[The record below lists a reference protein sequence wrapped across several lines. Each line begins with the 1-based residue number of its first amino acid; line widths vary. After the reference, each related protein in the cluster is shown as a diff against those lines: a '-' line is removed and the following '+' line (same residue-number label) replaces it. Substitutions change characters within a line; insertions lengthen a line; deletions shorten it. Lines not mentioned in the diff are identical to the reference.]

1 MELEFYKKPQAYGK
15 KMIIAA
21 LFALIGIF
29 FLASNSVKVSPI
41 LTELELQEKEF
52 SKFVELYQ
60 KNYDDR
66 TYSKKFRAFLDNS
79 AYIRRHNTKN
89 SSWKMSLNEFSDLSP
104 SEFSSIYL
112 SLPPRALKSSA
123 PISISYNYPLT
134 TDWRLKGAVTTPKNQ
149 GSCGSCYAFSSTA
162 AIESIIFIKTGRLEE
177 LSMQQI
183 VDCSKSYGNEGCS
196 GGWMDYAFEYAM
208 KHEIVPLSSYKYT
221 GVSQNC
227 QYDKL
232 GKGVKIAGYEDVIPY
247 NIHEL
252 ASAVSKQ
259 PVSISVDATIWQ
271 FYSTGVIDSDCGTS
285 LNHGVVAV
293 GYSFTESG
301 NYWIIKNSWGSYWG
315 EQGFLKVAMSEGP
328 GLCGVNMISSY
339 PVL

>member
-15 KMIIAA
+15 KIIILAF
-21 LFALIGIF
+21 FALIGIF
-29 FLASNSVKVSPI
+29 ALASNSTKVSPI

-52 SKFVELYQ
+52 IKFVELYQ
-60 KNYDDR
+60 IKYDDR
-66 TYSKKFRAFLDNS
+66 TYSKKFQAFLDNS
-79 AYIRRHNTKN
+79 AYIRRHNQKS

-104 SEFSSIYL
+104 SEFTKKYL
-112 SLPPRALKSSA
+112 NLPPRALKSST
-123 PISISYNYPLT
+123 PISVSYNYPQT
-134 TDWRLKGAVTTPKNQ
+134 VDWRLKGAVTQAKNQ
-149 GSCGSCYAFSSTA
+149 GSCGSCYAFSSAA
-162 AIESIIFIKTGRLEE
+162 AIESIIYIKTGRLEE
-177 LSMQQI
+177 LSIQQI
-183 VDCSKSYGNEGCS
+183 VDCSKGYGNEGCG

-208 KHEIVPLSSYKYT
+208 KHGIVSLNSYKYT
-221 GVSQNC
+221 GASQNC

-232 GKGVKIAGYEDVIPY
+232 GNGVKIAGYEDVIPY

-259 PVSISVDATIWQ
+259 PVSISVDATVWQ
-271 FYSTGVIDSDCGTS
+271 FYSTGVIDDDCGTS

-293 GYSFTESG
+293 GYSFTETEK
-301 NYWIIKNSWGSYWG
+301 YWIIKNSWGSYWG